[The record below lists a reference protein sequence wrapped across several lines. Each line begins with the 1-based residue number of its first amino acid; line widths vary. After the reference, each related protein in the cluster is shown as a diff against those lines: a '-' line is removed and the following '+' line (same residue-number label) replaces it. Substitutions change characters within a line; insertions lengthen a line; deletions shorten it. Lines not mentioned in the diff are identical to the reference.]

1 MDNIKQ
7 NASHLLMAGLVIV
20 AVVILAIDHLIGG
33 AEAYG
38 GILMAGGFSMG
49 GGVYSASS
57 PVGVAVTAAPSKSPG
72 ETTAVITPLTDLTTS
87 KATSGGGTTVS

>member
-57 PVGVAVTAAPSKSPG
+57 PVGVAVTPLPSSSPG
-72 ETTAVITPLTDLTTS
+72 EIAAEIHPLTDLSTAKTTS
-87 KATSGGGTTVS
+87 GSGTIVS